1 MSHLFA
7 TFCRFCGRSADPADP
22 EFLTFFIKISVVR
35 HKFSRLVGCWLDY
48 ASELSAHDAV
58 RQRPPEGASAR
69 S

>member
-1 MSHLFA
+1 MYA
-7 TFCRFCGRSADPADP
+7 IN
-22 EFLTFFIKISVVR
+22 FIGISVVR
-35 HKFSRLVGCWLDY
+35 AKFSRLVSCWLDY